1 MTDEPQT
8 DEQAA
13 EQAPR
18 EYDAEYAH
26 VGVHPIVV
34 TSGHAHAP
42 GDRVLGSELDT
53 QDDYLIDEGVIVPV
67 VDGPPADLAGDEL
80 QERAREL
87 DIKGR
92 TKMGAD
98 ELRAAIAAAE
108 AGGDS

>member
-8 DEQAA
+8 DEQAP
-13 EQAPR
+13 APR

-34 TSGHAHAP
+34 TSGRSHAP
-42 GDRVLGSELDT
+42 GDRVLGSELDA
-53 QDDYLIDEGVIVPV
+53 QDDYLIDEGVLVPAE
-67 VDGPPADLAGDEL
+67 PLAELAGDDL

-87 DIKGR
+87 EIKGR